1 MTANH
6 SWCACSLFTTAGGP
20 ADTTGTSKD
29 TVFEF
34 LATSQVPV
42 NAVVRLLTMC
52 ACCQVAESELSAW
65 AQRGYACKK
74 SKQRG
79 KPAWVVQC
87 HRKIIG
93 TCRVGDIVAVVRK
106 GDSDR
111 PMPPKGVAGS
121 SAQAGSTPAVGSSNH
136 IEVR

>member
-1 MTANH
+1 M
-6 SWCACSLFTTAGGP
+6 S
-20 ADTTGTSKD
+20 
-29 TVFEF
+29 
-34 LATSQVPV
+34 
-42 NAVVRLLTMC
+42 

-93 TCRVGDIVAVVRK
+93 TCRVGDIAKLRDIIQK
-106 GDSDR
+106 H
-111 PMPPKGVAGS
+111 
-121 SAQAGSTPAVGSSNH
+121 QAPANANATTGATATAMATATKVSFFVLLLRML
-136 IEVR
+136 EC